1 MRDNKLNNNINKL
14 FNKNKININ
23 KLFNK
28 NKLNNNINKLF
39 KRKNT
44 MPAKNIVPA
53 KKKCSPCEKR
63 RLERERLARL
73 NKSANLKPC
82 KHCPNQ

>member
-1 MRDNKLNNNINKL
+1 MRDNKLN
-14 FNKNKININ
+14 KI
-23 KLFNK
+23 L

-39 KRKNT
+39 KRKKRKNT
-44 MPAKNIVPA
+44 VPAKNIVPA

>member
-1 MRDNKLNNNINKL
+1 MRDNKLK
-14 FNKNKININ
+14 KI
-23 KLFNK
+23 L
-28 NKLNNNINKLF
+28 NKLNYNINKLF
-39 KRKNT
+39 KRKKRKNT
-44 MPAKNIVPA
+44 VPA

-73 NKSANLKPC
+73 NKSDNLKPC